1 MADIHELR
9 EELLEEA
16 MEYLDCKFRTQKKF
30 AKLFFEYKLKQGI
43 PIENYTA
50 YMPQIYTP
58 QEAIDLAKAME
69 AYVVGGNAAK

>member
-1 MADIHELR
+1 MADIHGLR

-30 AKLFFEYKLKQGI
+30 AKMFFEYKLKQGI

-50 YMPQIYTP
+50 YMPQIYAP
-58 QEAIDLAKAME
+58 QEAIDLAKTME
-69 AYVVGGNAAK
+69 AYVMGTSNGK

>member
-9 EELLEEA
+9 EELLEHA

-30 AKLFFEYKLKQGI
+30 AMLYFEYKLKQGI
-43 PIENYTA
+43 PIDNYTT

-69 AYVVGGNAAK
+69 AYVVGGNGK

>member
-30 AKLFFEYKLKQGI
+30 AVLYFEHKLKQGT
-43 PIENYTA
+43 PIDNYLS

-58 QEAIDLAKAME
+58 QEAIELAKAME
-69 AYVVGGNAAK
+69 AYVVGTNAK

>member
-16 MEYLDCKFRTQKKF
+16 MEYLDTKFRTHKKF
-30 AKLFFEYKLKQGI
+30 AKLFFEHKLKQGV
-43 PIENYTA
+43 PIDSYTT

-69 AYVVGGNAAK
+69 AYVVSGNGK